1 MNLLFTPGG
10 QNIGASALAS
20 ALPMNIQEIKEIL
33 ISFRNDWFDL
43 LAAQGTLKSL
53 LQSHNSQTSILWHS
67 AFFMVQLA
75 HPYVT
80 TGKYR
85 ALTTQT
91 FVGKMM
97 SLLFNT
103 FSRFVVGFFPRSK
116 HLLISWL

>member
-80 TGKYR
+80 IGKYR